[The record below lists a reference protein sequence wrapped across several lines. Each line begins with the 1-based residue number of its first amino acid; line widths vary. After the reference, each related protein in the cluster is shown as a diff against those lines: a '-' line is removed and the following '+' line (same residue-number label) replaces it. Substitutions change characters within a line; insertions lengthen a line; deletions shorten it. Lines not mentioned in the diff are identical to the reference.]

1 MVNLDKNNINFL
13 IDFDSTF
20 IKLESLEAISKI
32 SLNNHLDKDKII
44 EKITSITTQAMDGK
58 ISFADALNFRVQLLQ
73 ANKEHIVQT
82 TKLIEKNI
90 SSSFLENIELIKEHS
105 SQYYILSGGFRE
117 IIFPIVNK
125 FGISYKNIYAN
136 DFVYNDNNIIGVNQS
151 NILSKNLGK
160 AIVANKI
167 TGTNFMIGDG
177 YTDYEVKEKKSS
189 KYLITC
195 SFVTSDITFSITNLE
210 LLPSKIY

>member
-1 MVNLDKNNINFL
+1 MKSNI
-13 IDFDSTF
+13 
-20 IKLESLEAISKI
+20 
-32 SLNNHLDKDKII
+32 
-44 EKITSITTQAMDGK
+44 
-58 ISFADALNFRVQLLQ
+58 
-73 ANKEHIVQT
+73 
-82 TKLIEKNI
+82 
-90 SSSFLENIELIKEHS
+90 
-105 SQYYILSGGFRE
+105 
-117 IIFPIVNK
+117 K

-189 KYLITC
+189 KYFIQFIENINRKTLNSKADFIAQD
-195 SFVTSDITFSITNLE
+195 FNDIIRYV
-210 LLPSKIY
+210 KQ